1 MGDMTDYL
9 TLTRR
14 PILQVGTWNAS
25 TGRES
30 ITDEDLASIVS
41 AYAAGVLDPAVL
53 KIGHSDPRFN
63 AYLED
68 GSPAYGQVTNLVADG
83 GVLYGD
89 YEHMPRELAESLDSA
104 YPRSSVE
111 LARNVVLRDQEGNVT
126 HEFPVVLTANALLG
140 ATPPAVKGLSQ
151 KAALSEDQV
160 DYTTTIITAQFS
172 LPGAHTAKSLGDHL
186 MALVQSRHSSE
197 TTWAY
202 LEDFT
207 DAEVIFAVEGYS
219 DTAYYRQAFSVP
231 ESGKTPELSGDPI
244 RVVKETKWVEESADD
259 TPPVPQQED
268 NFTHALSEAPPTP
281 APETDPEGD
290 TPMATVDKD
299 QAAALRDKYNLA
311 SNAPYEDILAAV
323 LADEQAAPAVTRPQ
337 DVRPGTDET
346 DNQERT
352 DAQEQETADNPNFSA
367 APEAP
372 AAEQAPATPAAAAPR
387 NDEVTV
393 SRSAFSQFQ
402 AEFAA
407 MQKREKDRTEAEDK
421 TRRDGLVSSWFSAGK
436 IGPDEREGIREDLD
450 VNEELTVRNVGRR
463 AALFSTQEAGHAYA
477 DETHFS
483 QGTASTKEA
492 TILAADDALFGFT
505 S

>member
-1 MGDMTDYL
+1 MTDYL

-30 ITDEDLASIVS
+30 ITDEDLESIVS

-53 KIGHSDPRFN
+53 KLGHSDPRFN

-68 GSPAYGQVTNLVADG
+68 GSPAYGQVTNLEVQD

-111 LARNVVLRDQEGNVT
+111 LARNVVLRDQDGNVT

-151 KAALSEDQV
+151 KAALSDDQV
-160 DYTTTIITAQFS
+160 DYTTQIITAQFS
-172 LPGAHTAKSLGDHL
+172 LPGQHTAKSLGDQL

-207 DAEVIFAVEGYS
+207 DTSVIFAVEGYAE
-219 DTAYYRQAFSVP
+219 TAYYRQGYTVP
-231 ESGKTPELSGDPI
+231 EAGKTPELEGDPT
-244 RVVKETKWVEESADD
+244 RVVKETNWVEESADD

-268 NFTHALSEAPPTP
+268 KLAHALSEAPPAP
-281 APETDPEGD
+281 APTSDPEGD

-323 LADEQAAPAVTRPQ
+323 LADEKAAPAVTKPE
-337 DVRPGTDET
+337 DVRPGTDEQ
-346 DNQERT
+346 DNAERT
-352 DAQEQETADNPNFSA
+352 AAQEQETAANPHFKA
-367 APEAP
+367 APAEEAP
-372 AAEQAPATPAAAAPR
+372 KAPETPAAAAPR
-387 NDEVTV
+387 DDELTV

-402 AEFAA
+402 SEFAA
-407 MQKREKDRTEAEDK
+407 LRAREEARTKAEDAK
-421 TRRDGLVSSWFSAGK
+421 RRDGLVSSWFSAGK

-463 AALFSTQEAGHAYA
+463 AALFSTQETGHAYA
-477 DETHFS
+477 DERHFS
-483 QGTASTKEA
+483 QGTEDTKSA
-492 TILAADDALFGFT
+492 AQFAADDALFGFG